1 MQGFKPASH
10 VNQLMNIPGPL
21 YVVVESVLEVA
32 QTRLKYGGA
41 QCEMVEKEVDGER
54 EREPDSGQVACP
66 PLFSFLCRQMVG
78 SGVCL
83 AFSLLLV

>member
-1 MQGFKPASH
+1 
-10 VNQLMNIPGPL
+10 MNIPGPL

-54 EREPDSGQVACP
+54 ERERTRLGPGRLSSFVLI
-66 PLFSFLCRQMVG
+66 PLQADGWFGRLS
-78 SGVCL
+78 CL
-83 AFSLLLV
+83 QPIASVRESTFGPV